1 MELRDRIME
10 GAVTCFQEKGIKFTM
25 DDLAD
30 KLGMSK
36 KTIYTVVEG
45 KDELLVEM
53 VEHVFATIKESE
65 ADVLWD
71 ENLSTVDKIRKI
83 LAVFPEAYKD
93 INFQGVYE
101 LRDKYPEIYT
111 LVEERLETGWE
122 ATIAMLEQ
130 GMTEGVIRKIN
141 IPIFKMMYESSLEQ
155 FFRRDILQRN
165 GISYQDAL
173 AEVVEI
179 LVDGIVLDTE
189 PKQS

>member
-1 MELRDRIME
+1 ME